1 MDNPT
6 VITDAVNSK
15 EYLEKYKDTDVNKK
29 HKDMQKGTTGMDF
42 DAYTRRI
49 LLLHDHKTINKK
61 IPEKKVIKDY
71 R

>member
-1 MDNPT
+1 MLT
-6 VITDAVNSK
+6 
-15 EYLEKYKDTDVNKK
+15 KK
-29 HKDMQKGTTGMDF
+29 HKDIQKGTTGMDF